1 MPRFVMS
8 YPLKRG
14 EMIARE
20 DDNGIVVLKWK
31 DVRDVR
37 MLSTKHAPIMIST
50 SDSIHSG
57 RPPKQKP
64 LAVLAYNNGKT
75 GIDRSDQ
82 MVSYATTIRKSIK
95 WYRKLALH
103 LLLGTSIVN
112 AHIVYQRAT
121 NKKIEIRKFRELLVA
136 EWLPSENAT
145 LDNNRNKI
153 KNVSHNLEIH
163 TNQQGKPIRRMCALC
178 YQKRRQTAERQEAK
192 KNVKKTKTYCSN
204 CSKSPQMCLQ
214 CFNEHHAT

>member
-1 MPRFVMS
+1 MS

-20 DDNGIVVLKWK
+20 DDNGIVVLKWR

-50 SDSIHSG
+50 SDSTHRG

-64 LAVLAYNNGKT
+64 LAILAYNNGKS

-82 MVSYATTIRKSIK
+82 MASYATTIRKSIK

-136 EWLPSENAT
+136 EWLSPENAT
-145 LDNNRNKI
+145 HRNKTR
-153 KNVSHNLEIH
+153 NVFHKLEIRR
-163 TNQQGKPIRRMCALC
+163 NQQGKPIRRMCALC

-192 KNVKKTKTYCSN
+192 KNVKKTTTYCFN
-204 CSKSPQMCLQ
+204 CPKYPQMCLE
-214 CFNEHHAT
+214 CFNAHHTT